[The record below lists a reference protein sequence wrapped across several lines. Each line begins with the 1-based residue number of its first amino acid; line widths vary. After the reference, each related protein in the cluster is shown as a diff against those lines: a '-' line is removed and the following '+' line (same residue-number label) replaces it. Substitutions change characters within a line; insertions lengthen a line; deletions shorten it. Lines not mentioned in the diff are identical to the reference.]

1 MECFPFCK
9 KGVLKNFGKSS
20 GRFNM
25 KKFQKQP
32 LEVFCKKKLFLKTLQ
47 NSLENT
53 CARVSFF
60 IKLQGETCNFIKKK
74 RLWHRCFPV
83 NYAKF
88 LNKNIFLQD
97 TSGRLLLKFSGIS
110 RSPYF
115 TEHLL
120 CLVSVFND
128 QRHFQWRSAFVIK
141 VKF

>member
-60 IKLQGETCNFIKKK
+60 IKLQGEICNFIKKK

-88 LNKNIFLQD
+88 LNKNTFLQD